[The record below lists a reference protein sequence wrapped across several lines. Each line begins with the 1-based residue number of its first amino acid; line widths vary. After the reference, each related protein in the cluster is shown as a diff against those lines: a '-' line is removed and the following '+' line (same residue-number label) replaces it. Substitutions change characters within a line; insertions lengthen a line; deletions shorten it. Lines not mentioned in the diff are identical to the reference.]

1 MDHSL
6 TTKPSTSVCWFHSD
20 VWVIGEATHRHL
32 WDPTPLAKQHL
43 SEGLVEAKRM
53 EKSEGV
59 LSFCHRSPNSWLIKS
74 VIKLTYFSFF
84 PHQVDWPKAFIFSL
98 SLDEFQELGELTQHF
113 KSLHYAS
120 STIAAA
126 SWLMFLGLYLY
137 YPLEVTLKSTEL
149 CLFLQQRLV
158 SSRKV
163 GAKGYEQNS
172 EVC

>member
-1 MDHSL
+1 M
-6 TTKPSTSVCWFHSD
+6 
-20 VWVIGEATHRHL
+20 E
-32 WDPTPLAKQHL
+32 
-43 SEGLVEAKRM
+43 SEGLRIPSAK
-53 EKSEGV
+53 KV
-59 LSFCHRSPNSWLIKS
+59 PQLLVNQIWYQVDL
-74 VIKLTYFSFF
+74 FSFF
-84 PHQVDWPKAFIFSL
+84 SHQVDWPKAFIFSL

-126 SWLMFLGLYLY
+126 SWFMFLGLYLY

-172 EVC
+172 EVCSLSVRDWSTKICYALFFLSARKIKNLPFDDALLL